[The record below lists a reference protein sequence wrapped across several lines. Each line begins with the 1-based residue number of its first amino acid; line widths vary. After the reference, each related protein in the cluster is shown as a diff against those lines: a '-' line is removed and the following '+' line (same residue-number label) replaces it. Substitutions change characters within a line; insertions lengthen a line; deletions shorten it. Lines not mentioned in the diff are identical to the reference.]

1 MSVPVGIAGET
12 PRSPHQDIFDDPYF
26 QWQQEQEHQRRREQN
41 RQQQA
46 YNQIAAQNAAN
57 QRAGLQLD
65 AAQLG
70 LSHQQ
75 NASRLLQDLLGAQF
89 QTMLTEQG
97 GQRTLNDLASRL
109 LDTRFNVDRLRLQ
122 DELRLAQQLND
133 RNRVI
138 DSSASRARRL
148 IGG

>member
-1 MSVPVGIAGET
+1 MSAPVPTQGNSIYD
-12 PRSPHQDIFDDPYF
+12 QIKDDPYF
-26 QWQQEQEHQRRREQN
+26 IWNQEQEERRRRENNQ
-41 RQQQA
+41 QQQA
-46 YNQIAAQNAAN
+46 YNQIAKQNAAN
-57 QRAGLQLD
+57 QRASLNLD

-75 NASRLLQDLLGAQF
+75 NTSRLLQDLLGARF

-109 LDTRFNVDRLRLQ
+109 LDTRFNVDRQLLQDQLRLNQ
-122 DELRLAQQLND
+122 MLNE